1 MVITFGEN
9 TLFKGEAFQ
18 LFKLLFIKGRPIFS
32 WVNNTLIN
40 TFASCVTF
48 HIFIL

>member
-1 MVITFGEN
+1 MIITFSKN
-9 TLFKGEAFQ
+9 TLFEGEAFQ
-18 LFKLLFIKGRPIFS
+18 LFKLLFIKGGPFFS